1 MISKLLRRAVCGAAI
16 ACAFASAAHAQE
28 ERGGLYIQGGY
39 SWLNFEA
46 DNTGYEVD
54 TDAVTARIGL
64 QLTPM
69 FGIEADLS
77 AGIDD
82 GDFDF
87 DSTEDDID
95 FDDND
100 DGDFTDVVN
109 LSGDLGL
116 DFMAAAYGRAVF
128 PISDQF
134 EISARAGY
142 AYAKISANA
151 VTPGGNTIELAE
163 DGEDGWSAG
172 AGLTYDINENLE
184 LRADYT
190 WYGFD
195 DVDVTGATVALGV
208 KF

>member
-1 MISKLLRRAVCGAAI
+1 MISKILRRTACGAAI
-16 ACAFASAAHAQE
+16 AFALASTAHAQD

-54 TDAVTARIGL
+54 TDAITARIGL

-69 FGIEADLS
+69 FGVEADLS

-134 EISARAGY
+134 EVSARAGY

-190 WYGFD
+190 WYGFE